1 MRAKSAELANFA
13 RDERQSSPR
22 LAALAALAGYRMNPS
37 VNSARALRMVSEEYP
52 AVVGTMDAHDSRVT
66 EVTHAGNF
74 IISGDFNGTVSLW
87 TNDMRLSS
95 SLELGA
101 RILDLEGSVD
111 GTFAVATVNNDIVFL
126 GVSDEGELTE
136 RVREHRESFTALSQ
150 LSRMQRDRKS
160 VV

>member
-1 MRAKSAELANFA
+1 MLFRSANFA

-22 LAALAALAGYRMNPS
+22 LAALAALAGYRMDPS

-87 TNDMRLSS
+87 RGNMDTLEIRSS
-95 SLELGA
+95 FF
-101 RILDLEGSVD
+101 GSAEIYSN
-111 GTFAVATVNNDIVFL
+111 F
-126 GVSDEGELTE
+126 
-136 RVREHRESFTALSQ
+136 
-150 LSRMQRDRKS
+150 
-160 VV
+160 